1 MKTPL
6 CLLAFSAA
14 LSSLPLQAAVIANW
28 AMDDLNSA
36 LLDSTGNHPVGTVVG
51 SVVQGQPGVPNGTYG
66 AITVTGAAGLSTY
79 FGPNASDSYFTIG
92 DSNINPVL
100 NIDRTASMTVMS
112 WIAPLAPDVV
122 GRAYRP
128 VSSGSF
134 NGVDRGWGFALRFGD
149 TLGAN
154 TTVRLTTYGVAD
166 NDSTPF
172 AVNFGEWI
180 HIAATYNNG
189 AINYYLNG
197 DLLGGA
203 DTSLFGNELAAGRLT
218 IGARTG
224 GNDFDQTNGFLDGV
238 RVYNEVLSP
247 ESIRAA
253 AVASVVPEPSIGLLV
268 GIAGIA
274 FLSLRRR

>member
-1 MKTPL
+1 
-6 CLLAFSAA
+6 
-14 LSSLPLQAAVIANW
+14 
-28 AMDDLNSA
+28 MDDLNSA

-66 AITVTGAAGLSTY
+66 AITVTGATGLSTY

-92 DSNINPVL
+92 DSNANPVM
-100 NIDRTASMTVMS
+100 NIGRTGSMTVMS
-112 WIAPLAPDVV
+112 WIAPLAPDVA

-128 VSSGSF
+128 VSTGSF
-134 NGVDRGWGFALRFGD
+134 LGTDRGWGFALRFGD
-149 TLGAN
+149 TIGAN

-180 HIAATYNNG
+180 HIAATYSNG

-197 DLLGGA
+197 NQLGSS
-203 DTSLFGNELAAGRLT
+203 DTSLFGDELSAARLT
-218 IGARTG
+218 VGGRTG
-224 GNDFDQTNGFLDGV
+224 GNDFDQTNGFLDGI
-238 RVYNEVLSP
+238 RVYDEVLST
-247 ESIRAA
+247 EAIRAA

-268 GIAGIA
+268 GIAGLA
-274 FLSLRRR
+274 LLSFRRR

>member
-14 LSSLPLQAAVIANW
+14 LNSLPLQAAVIANW
-28 AMDDLNSA
+28 SMDDLNSA

-92 DSNINPVL
+92 DSNANPVM
-100 NIDRTASMTVMS
+100 NIGRTGSMTVMS
-112 WIAPLAPDVV
+112 WIAPLAPDVA

-128 VSSGSF
+128 VSTGSF
-134 NGVDRGWGFALRFGD
+134 LGTDRGWGFALRFGD
-149 TLGAN
+149 TIGAN

-180 HIAATYNNG
+180 HIAATYSNG

-197 DLLGGA
+197 NQLGSS
-203 DTSLFGNELAAGRLT
+203 DTSLFGDELSAARLT
-218 IGARTG
+218 VGGRTG
-224 GNDFDQTNGFLDGV
+224 GNDFDQTNGFLDGI
-238 RVYNEVLSP
+238 RVYDEVLST
-247 ESIRAA
+247 EAIRAA

-268 GIAGIA
+268 GIAGLA
-274 FLSLRRR
+274 LLSFRRR